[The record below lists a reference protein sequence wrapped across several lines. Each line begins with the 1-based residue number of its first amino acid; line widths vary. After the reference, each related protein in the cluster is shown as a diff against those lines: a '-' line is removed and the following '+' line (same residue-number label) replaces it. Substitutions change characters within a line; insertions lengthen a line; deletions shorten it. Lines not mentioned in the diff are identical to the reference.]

1 MICPGRQGNAPI
13 GEQVGGNL
21 SLPQPCRNLQ
31 GLNQTLHHRRQVRLC
46 GPLARGQAAKA
57 LQNRG
62 HILHHAPCDFDEPS
76 THIQAAGLGDMPGFH
91 QGQIAGS
98 AADVHVE
105 NRFAGLCRKSLRTCA
120 FGGQDT
126 LQVRAGGG
134 HHKLPGKFLQAI
146 QHCPGI
152 FLPGSFPGD
161 DDGAGGYPLG
171 LDPRQPVF
179 LCHNLPD
186 ACCIQLS
193 GRPQRGEVNGAPVQ
207 DLPVSDGEIG
217 NRIGIGRFSTV
228 RRERISCVVEV
239 PTSIP
244 TECKVSPTACN
255 LLQNLLQKPTGGLH
269 PGWFCR
275 RGLPEPPL
283 QWSPDS
289 AGGPGERRRL
299 PPGVAGQAQLPAQAY
314 QSVFQV
320 PQGDGLGRTAQPCLP
335 G

>member
-1 MICPGRQGNAPI
+1 MLRL
-13 GEQVGGNL
+13 VSRSGGNL

-76 THIQAAGLGDMPGFH
+76 THIQAPGLGDMPGFH

-171 LDPRQPVF
+171 LDPPPAGIP
-179 LCHNLPD
+179 LPQS
-186 ACCIQLS
+186 AGCLPHPTQW
-193 GRPQRGEVNGAPVQ
+193 QTARGEVNGAPVQ

-217 NRIGIGRFSTV
+217 NRIGIGPVFHCQAGENQLCGGSSHINTHRVQGLTHGLQPPS
-228 RRERISCVVEV
+228 
-239 PTSIP
+239 
-244 TECKVSPTACN
+244 KSPPEAHGWA
-255 LLQNLLQKPTGGLH
+255 P

-289 AGGPGERRRL
+289 AGGPGGRRRL
-299 PPGVAGQAQLPAQAY
+299 PARVAGRRSSRRRRTNPFFKFRRAMASAEPPSPA
-314 QSVFQV
+314 
-320 PQGDGLGRTAQPCLP
+320 CLAKAV
-335 G
+335 